1 MRNSGDTLTIFRNL
15 SDLHRSRSAALPAN
29 QISSRIPHQSHFAR
43 QLPPG
48 GSDFDCSETR
58 LRAQPSGE
66 AILTAPKCAC
76 GRSPRGKRFCRTS
89 VTTSV
94 IARAAVPPDN
104 AHQHFRNRFPI
115 LFARYRSFHC
125 HCEGACA
132 RGNPPIRI
140 CRGRCPHRP
149 GKPQACAMLRIAG
162 RMKASAP
169 TMSNAPSSHPLSLR
183 GGEADVA
190 ISRHSST
197 NSPKTC
203 VRRIVRR
210 RLPRRSFRPPRND
223 MLF

>member
-115 LFARYRSFHC
+115 LFARYRSFLC
-125 HCEGACA
+125 HCEEAKPAWQSVPRARKGAKN
-132 RGNPPIRI
+132 RRPLSSPPVILI
-140 CRGRCPHRP
+140 KFP
-149 GKPQACAMLRIAG
+149 
-162 RMKASAP
+162 
-169 TMSNAPSSHPLSLR
+169 PSSAAP
-183 GGEADVA
+183 APWPP
-190 ISRHSST
+190 
-197 NSPKTC
+197 SPG
-203 VRRIVRR
+203 
-210 RLPRRSFRPPRND
+210 P
-223 MLF
+223 

>member
-1 MRNSGDTLTIFRNL
+1 MVTFLPEQESDPPEGGESPLTIHTHI
-15 SDLHRSRSAALPAN
+15 SVIVSRFFSPG
-29 QISSRIPHQSHFAR
+29 IVPSSVIASQCEHWRGN
-43 QLPPG
+43 PPRH
-48 GSDFDCSETR
+48 TH
-58 LRAQPSGE
+58 
-66 AILTAPKCAC
+66 
-76 GRSPRGKRFCRTS
+76 
-89 VTTSV
+89 V

-104 AHQHFRNRFPI
+104 AHQHVRNRFPI